1 VEAIE
6 GVSELIVKEE
16 LTSVLEKDQ
25 VNYVEIVM
33 VVQEE
38 FVEDLE
44 ITTQIIDSIADE
56 ELFES
61 AMTEYYQKIKLN
73 LKTRWTGK

>member
-1 VEAIE
+1 MEAIE